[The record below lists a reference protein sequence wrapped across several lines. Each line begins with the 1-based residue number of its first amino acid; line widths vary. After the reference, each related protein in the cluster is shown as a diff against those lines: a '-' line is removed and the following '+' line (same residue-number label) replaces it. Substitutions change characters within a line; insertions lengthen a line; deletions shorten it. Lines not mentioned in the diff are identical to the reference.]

1 MSQNIARERLSFT
14 NNDVTLATGE
24 DSRVGIGDRG
34 LIDRGGAG
42 GGVFLPTT
50 GGLAHSFPFL
60 EIWSSRLDNDFRFL
74 CGGLEQLIEVAEAHH
89 FADCV

>member
-14 NNDVTLATGE
+14 NNDGTLATGE

-42 GGVFLPTT
+42 GGGLPTT
-50 GGLAHSFPFL
+50 GGLAHSFHSLRFGQVVSTT
-60 EIWSSRLDNDFRFL
+60 IARLL
-74 CGGLEQLIEVAEAHH
+74 CIDMMGSET
-89 FADCV
+89 